1 MHEPLE
7 VALEHAGSLS
17 SGIEIVDGGLH
28 RISSPDIFESYQY
41 RYAIQVPH
49 KEINPASIIEPVR
62 QASVVAIKER
72 FMIASEPGA
81 DVIIN
86 AGFVS
91 MKEDMPYARSQLS
104 RSLQELT
111 TASHEYGVSFAVT
124 NAGRWDHACIRTPAD
139 LSLLGPVSLALNL
152 SHAHQNGCLPGFL
165 AKSASRHIYLH
176 DNNGISPGILEV
188 GTGTIP
194 FHDVARTCH
203 ANSARGV
210 VHVPSY
216 QAAYNSIRALHR
228 YGIR

>member
-1 MHEPLE
+1 MQKPLE
-7 VALEHAGSLS
+7 VALEHIGSLT
-17 SGIEIVDGGLH
+17 SGVEIVDGGLH
-28 RISSPDIFESYQY
+28 RIPSPDIFESYRY
-41 RYAIQVPH
+41 RYAISVPH
-49 KEINPASIIEPVR
+49 QEINPASVIEPVR

-104 RSLQELT
+104 RSLQELI

-124 NAGRWDHACIRTPAD
+124 NAGRWSNACLRTPAD
-139 LSLLGPVSLALNL
+139 LSLLGPVSLALDL

-165 AKSASRHIYLH
+165 SEGASRHIYLH

-188 GTGTIP
+188 GKGTIP
-194 FHDVARTCH
+194 FYDVARTYH
-203 ANSARGV
+203 ANGARGV
-210 VHVPSY
+210 VQVPSY
-216 QAAYNSIRALHR
+216 QAAYNSIKALHR
-228 YGIR
+228 WGIR